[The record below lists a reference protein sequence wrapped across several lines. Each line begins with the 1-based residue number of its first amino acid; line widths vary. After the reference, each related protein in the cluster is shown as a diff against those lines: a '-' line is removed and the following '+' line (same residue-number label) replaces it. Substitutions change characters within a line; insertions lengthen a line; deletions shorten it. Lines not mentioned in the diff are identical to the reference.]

1 MKKII
6 KEYDGYTA
14 KEIFEQFPEAF
25 ENIKQGYLEAFH
37 TPEWFSFDVM
47 QDLEIMFP
55 NSDFNL
61 NYSLSSCQG
70 DGFNI
75 EGECNLYDFINVW
88 NATEKEKRTMIFY
101 VNRCSTTKYSFYK
114 NRRSSYSCKDFD
126 RKYIDDD
133 INELVEDL
141 KMWDIR
147 GIKTDLI
154 SRFYNDLI
162 NHFAQLDKEYEKHG
176 YNYFYEAENEE
187 IFENCDAN
195 YYYFTK
201 EGELI

>member
-14 KEIFEQFPEAF
+14 KEIYEQFPEAF
-25 ENIKQGYLEAFH
+25 DKIKQFYLDNFC
-37 TPEWFSFDVM
+37 TPEFFSFDVL

-55 NSDFNL
+55 NSELKL

-70 DGFNI
+70 DGFSI
-75 EGECNLYDFINVW
+75 EGECNLYDFVNVW
-88 NATEKEKRTMIFY
+88 NATEKEKRTIIFY
-101 VNRCSTTKYSFYK
+101 IDRCSTTNYSFFK
-114 NRRSSYSCKDFD
+114 NRYYSYSCKNLD

-141 KMWDIR
+141 QMWDIR

-162 NHFAQLDKEYEKHG
+162 KF
-176 YNYFYEAENEE
+176 
-187 IFENCDAN
+187 
-195 YYYFTK
+195 
-201 EGELI
+201 

>member
-1 MKKII
+1 MKIFTTVT
-6 KEYDGYTA
+6 EGYTA
-14 KEIFEQFPEAF
+14 EEIYEQFPKAF
-25 ENIKQGYLEAFH
+25 DKIKQFYLDNFC
-37 TPEWFSFDVM
+37 TPEFFSFDVL

-61 NYSLSSCQG
+61 NYSLSYCQG

-101 VNRCSTTKYSFYK
+101 IDRCSTTNYSFYK
-114 NRRSSYSCKDFD
+114 NNHYSYSCKSLDK
-126 RKYIDDD
+126 KYIDDD

-141 KMWDIR
+141 QMWDIR

-154 SRFYNDLI
+154 SRFYNDLV
-162 NHFAQLDKEYEKHG
+162 NHFAQLDKEYEETG
-176 YNYFYEAENEE
+176 YNFFYEADNSDIIE
-187 IFENCDAN
+187 ICEAN
-195 YYYFTK
+195 DYYFTE

>member
-1 MKKII
+1 MKTFTAVI
-6 KEYDGYTA
+6 EGYTA
-14 KEIFEQFPEAF
+14 KEIYEQFPEAF
-25 ENIKQGYLEAFH
+25 ENIKQGYLEAFR
-37 TPEWFSFDVM
+37 TPDYFSELCTEPLKAD
-47 QDLEIMFP
+47 FP
-55 NSDFNL
+55 NSDFFVNFL
-61 NYSLSSCQG
+61 LCSCQG
-70 DGFNI
+70 DGVNI
-75 EGECNLYDFINVW
+75 EGDCNLYDFVNVW

-101 VNRCSTTKYSFYK
+101 IDRCSTTNYSFYK
-114 NRRSSYSCKDFD
+114 NRRYSYSCKDLD

-141 KMWDIR
+141 QMWDIR

-162 NHFAQLDKEYEKHG
+162 NYFAQLDKEYEENG

-187 IFENCDAN
+187 IFVNCDAN

-201 EGELI
+201 EGGLI

>member
-1 MKKII
+1 MKIFKYEI
-6 KEYDGYTA
+6 EGYTA
-14 KEIFEQFPEAF
+14 SEILEQFPEAF
-25 ENIKQGYLEAFH
+25 DKIKQFYLDNFC
-37 TPEWFSFDVM
+37 TPEFFSFDVL

-61 NYSLSSCQG
+61 NYSLSNCQG

-75 EGECNLYDFINVW
+75 EGDCNLYDFVNVW

-101 VNRCSTTKYSFYK
+101 IDRCGTTSYSFYK
-114 NRRSSYSCKDFD
+114 NRHYSYSCKDLD

-162 NHFAQLDKEYEKHG
+162 NHFAQLDKQYEKLG
-176 YNYFYEAENEE
+176 YNFFYEADNSDVIETCE
-187 IFENCDAN
+187 AN
-195 YYYFTK
+195 NYYFTK
-201 EGELI
+201 EGKLI